1 MADLKIPNL
10 NKKSD
15 KFFFKKKL
23 SLRRKSKRKLIKES
37 YVMILLSF
45 LLIYLIYVIP
55 NKKLIFNNFA
65 SNIDDLKD
73 NILNS
78 FSYSYEIFL
87 AFFIVMA
94 LFFALILIIGAFS
107 RFIKILRRKSSKI
120 SFK

>member
-23 SLRRKSKRKLIKES
+23 SLRRKTKRKLILES
-37 YVMILLSF
+37 YVMLFLSF

-55 NKKLIFNNFA
+55 NKKIIFNNFS
-65 SNIDDLKD
+65 SNIDNLID

-78 FSYSYEIFL
+78 FSYSYDLFL
-87 AFFIVMA
+87 AIIIVMI
-94 LFFALILIIGAFS
+94 LIFALILIVGAFS
-107 RFIKILRRKSSKI
+107 RFLKILMRKSRKI